1 MLQTLQSE
9 RLDPRVKR
17 TRHLLLQAFLTLA
30 REKGPNNLTVQEIT
44 ERATINRATF
54 YAHFNDLDDFLEFVV
69 SETFQE
75 TLATYLPA
83 DARLS
88 PANLTSLGLAT
99 HEFLA
104 RFNGQCSPE
113 DVGRKPKI
121 EAQVQRQV
129 YRILVDW
136 FSAAAATPNQRRVDP
151 RLKAAAL
158 SWALYGIAMD
168 KDRLVPE
175 QTVESAMGQ
184 LLTMFVG
191 I

>member
-1 MLQTLQSE
+1 MLQTLQPE

-17 TRHLLLQAFLTLA
+17 TKHLLLQAFIMLV
-30 REKGPNNLTVQEIT
+30 REKGHSNLTVQEIT

-75 TLATYLPA
+75 TLATHLPA

-88 PANLTSLGLAT
+88 PANFTTLGLAT
-99 HEFLA
+99 YEFLS
-104 RFNGQCSPE
+104 RFNGHCSPE
-113 DVGRKPKI
+113 DVERKPKI

-129 YRILVDW
+129 YQILLDW
-136 FSAAAATPNQRRVDP
+136 FSATAATTNQRRIDP
-151 RLKAAAL
+151 SLKAAAL
-158 SWALYGIAMD
+158 SWALYGVAMD
-168 KDRLVPE
+168 KDRLFPE
-175 QTVESAMGQ
+175 QTMEGAMGQ
-184 LLTMFVG
+184 LLSMFVE